1 MYFLITMHS
10 VPKFYDLTCQQILPD
25 LTYIDSLT
33 KSFIVNGEVR
43 TSVISTTSFM
53 SGDGDWMVACPRKA
67 IEQLREL
74 NIHPFRTKHEAREFA
89 KLNQLE
95 SFRYLKVLI

>member
-1 MYFLITMHS
+1 MHS
-10 VPKFYDLTCQQILPD
+10 VPKFYDLTCQQILPELD
-25 LTYIDSLT
+25 YIDSLT
-33 KSFIVNGEVR
+33 KSFVVNGEVR
-43 TSVISTTSFM
+43 TFIHSSTNFM

-74 NIHPFRTKHEAREFA
+74 NIHPFKTKHEAREFG
-89 KLNQLE
+89 KLSQLE

>member
-10 VPKFYDLTCQQILPD
+10 VPKFYDLTCQQILPELD
-25 LTYIDSLT
+25 YIDSLT
-33 KSFIVNGEVR
+33 KSFVVNGEVR
-43 TSVISTTSFM
+43 TFIHSSTSFM
-53 SGDGDWMVACPRKA
+53 SCDGDWMVACPRKA

-74 NIHPFRTKHEAREFA
+74 NIHPFKTKHEAREFA